1 MLLKKKMLS
10 LVKGTIESTVEN
22 VCRRRIKA
30 NSDCVAQT
38 RALVPTKK
46 KTEKSVSLIYTYSI
60 KSHYQQ
66 HFFF

>member
-46 KTEKSVSLIYTYSI
+46 KN
-60 KSHYQQ
+60 
-66 HFFF
+66 